1 MHKDQGAEGKKYLP
15 SRNVLGVTGKKKFK
29 TRKAFKWPISRA
41 KFNSHPF
48 KESHEK
54 MSHH

>member
-41 KFNSHPF
+41 KFNSHHF